1 MECPLRVR
9 EQLPKVEELKYL
21 RVLFTSERRVE
32 TEIDRWFLAVGHH
45 ECCIALFFEERAEL
59 KSKALDF
66 TGQSM
71 FLCSLA

>member
-1 MECPLRVR
+1 MEWPLRVR
-9 EQLPKVEELKYL
+9 EQLPKVEEFKYL

-32 TEIDRWFLAVGHH
+32 MEIFWQWGITNAVL
-45 ECCIALFFEERAEL
+45 IFSFEERAEL

-71 FLCSLA
+71 FLCSLT